1 MGHPSGGEIVAEAL
15 ERQGVAHV
23 FTLCGGHIAPILVG
37 CKARGIRVIDVRH
50 EANAVFAADAMARLT
65 GTPGVA
71 VVTAGPGVTNTVTAV
86 VNARAAE
93 SPVIL
98 LGGATGVLI
107 KGRGALQDIDQL
119 SLIRTQVKWA
129 TTVRRL
135 KDLGPAVAEAC
146 RQAKEGIPGPVFVE
160 CPVDLLYDEQIV
172 RDWYLRGLGKAGS
185 LQAVA
190 LRSYVRWRLSRMFAT
205 GTARTAGD
213 ARAAERSGPDAA
225 RVGKAAARLTAAK
238 RPVMIVGSQALCEPA
253 AAAEVSAAVEALG
266 IPTFLSGM
274 ARGLLGRA
282 HPLHLRHRRR
292 EALRECDLVILA
304 GVPCDFRL
312 DYGRQISRSAT
323 ILAANL
329 NRRQLRLNRRPD
341 VGLVAA
347 PGRFL
352 QALAS
357 EAPAHSDAWAEWH
370 AQLRQR
376 NTARDDEIATEAAK
390 GMQRVNPLQL
400 FKEIEAML
408 PDRAVLIGDGGDFV
422 ATGSYVLRPR
432 APLSWLDPGPFGT
445 LGVGAGF
452 AMSTALARE
461 GAEVWLFYGDGA
473 AGFSLMEF
481 DTFVR
486 HRLPVIAVVGNN
498 AGWWQIAREQVE
510 ILKDDVAT
518 KLERTDYHKVAEG
531 LGGRGLLLERDD
543 DIVPVLEEAR
553 RIAQSGAPVL
563 INAQLAVS
571 EFRKGAVS
579 M

>member
-172 RDWYLRGLGKAGS
+172 RDWYLRGLGKGGS
-185 LQAVA
+185 LQAFV

-205 GTARTAGD
+205 GTAGRLGEAG
-213 ARAAERSGPDAA
+213 ATEPSGPDAA
-225 RVGKAAARLTAAK
+225 RVEKAAARLATAK
-238 RPVMIVGSQALCEPA
+238 RPVMIVGSQTLCEPA
-253 AAAEVSAAVEALG
+253 AAAEIAAAVEALG
-266 IPTFLSGM
+266 IPTYLSGM

-282 HPLHLRHRRR
+282 HPLQLRHKRR

-312 DYGRQISRSAT
+312 DYGRQISRKAT

-352 QALAS
+352 RALAS
-357 EAPAHSDAWAEWH
+357 EAPAHSDAWGEWH

-376 NTARDDEIATEAAK
+376 DAARDDEIATDAAQ

-452 AMSTALARE
+452 AMSTALAHD

-486 HRLPVIAVVGNN
+486 HRLPVIAVVGND

-518 KLERTDYHKVAEG
+518 KLERTDYHTVAEG
-531 LGGRGLLLERDD
+531 LGGRGLLLARDD

-553 RIAQSGAPVL
+553 RIAQGGTPVL

>member
-1 MGHPSGGEIVAEAL
+1 MGHPSGGEIVAEVL
-15 ERQGVAHV
+15 ERQGIAHV
-23 FTLCGGHIAPILVG
+23 FTLCGGHIAPILVAS
-37 CKARGIRVIDVRH
+37 KARGIRVIDVRH

-65 GTPGVA
+65 GIPGVA

-93 SPVIL
+93 SPVVL

-129 TTVRRL
+129 RTVNRL
-135 KDLGPAVAEAC
+135 KDLGPAVADAC

-172 RDWYLRGLGKAGS
+172 RDWYLRGLGKGRS
-185 LQAVA
+185 VQALA

-205 GTARTAGD
+205 GTADKSGEAGSV
-213 ARAAERSGPDAA
+213 EPSGPDAA
-225 RVGKAAARLTAAK
+225 RVEKAAARLATAK

-253 AAAEVSAAVEALG
+253 AATEVTAAVEALG
-266 IPTFLSGM
+266 IPTYLSGM

-282 HPLHLRHRRR
+282 HPLHLRHKRR

-312 DYGRQISRSAT
+312 DYGRQISRNAT

-341 VGLVAA
+341 IGVVAA

-352 QALAS
+352 QALARETPKRA
-357 EAPAHSDAWAEWH
+357 EAWGEWR

-376 NTARDDEIATEAAK
+376 DTARDDEIATEAAQ
-390 GMQRVNPLQL
+390 GMQRVNPLRL

-408 PDRAVLIGDGGDFV
+408 PDHAVLIGDGGDFV

-486 HRLPVIAVVGNN
+486 HRLPVIAVVGND

-553 RIAQSGAPVL
+553 RIAQDGAPVL

>member
-1 MGHPSGGEIVAEAL
+1 MGHPSGGEIVAEVL
-15 ERQGVAHV
+15 ERQGIAHV
-23 FTLCGGHIAPILVG
+23 FTLCGGHIAPILVA

-93 SPVIL
+93 SPVVL

-146 RQAKEGIPGPVFVE
+146 RRAKEGIPGPVFVE

-172 RDWYLRGLGKAGS
+172 RDWYLRGLGKGGS
-185 LQAVA
+185 LQALA

-205 GTARTAGD
+205 GTDGKSGD
-213 ARAAERSGPDAA
+213 AGAAEPSGPDPA
-225 RVGKAAARLTAAK
+225 RVEKAAARLAIAK
-238 RPVMIVGSQALCEPA
+238 RPVLIVGSQALSEPA
-253 AAAEVSAAVEALG
+253 AAAEVAAAVEALG
-266 IPTFLSGM
+266 VPTYLSGM
-274 ARGLLGRA
+274 ARGLMGRA
-282 HPLHLRHRRR
+282 HPLHLRHKRR

-312 DYGRQISRSAT
+312 DYGRQIARNAT

-357 EAPAHSDAWAEWH
+357 EAPKQAGAWGEWQS
-370 AQLRQR
+370 QLRQR
-376 NTARDDEIATEAAK
+376 DTVRDDEIATEAGQ
-390 GMQRVNPLQL
+390 GMQRVNPLRL

-486 HRLPVIAVVGNN
+486 HRLPVIAIVGND

-543 DIVPVLEEAR
+543 DIIEVLEEAR
-553 RIAQSGAPVL
+553 RIAQNGAPVL

>member
-1 MGHPSGGEIVAEAL
+1 M
-15 ERQGVAHV
+15 
-23 FTLCGGHIAPILVG
+23 
-37 CKARGIRVIDVRH
+37 
-50 EANAVFAADAMARLT
+50 
-65 GTPGVA
+65 
-71 VVTAGPGVTNTVTAV
+71 
-86 VNARAAE
+86 
-93 SPVIL
+93 
-98 LGGATGVLI
+98 
-107 KGRGALQDIDQL
+107 
-119 SLIRTQVKWA
+119 
-129 TTVRRL
+129 
-135 KDLGPAVAEAC
+135 
-146 RQAKEGIPGPVFVE
+146 
-160 CPVDLLYDEQIV
+160 
-172 RDWYLRGLGKAGS
+172 
-185 LQAVA
+185 
-190 LRSYVRWRLSRMFAT
+190 
-205 GTARTAGD
+205 
-213 ARAAERSGPDAA
+213 
-225 RVGKAAARLTAAK
+225 
-238 RPVMIVGSQALCEPA
+238 MIVGSQALCEPA
-253 AAAEVSAAVEALG
+253 AAAEVAAAVEALG
-266 IPTFLSGM
+266 IPTYLSGM

-282 HPLHLRHRRR
+282 HPLHLRHKRR

-312 DYGRQISRSAT
+312 DYGRQISRNAT

-352 QALAS
+352 QALAN
-357 EAPAHSDAWAEWH
+357 EAPAHSEAWGEWH
-370 AQLRQR
+370 VQLRQR
-376 NTARDDEIATEAAK
+376 DAARDDEIATEAAQSL
-390 GMQRVNPLQL
+390 QRVNPLRL

-432 APLSWLDPGPFGT
+432 GPLSWLDPGPFGT

-452 AMSTALARE
+452 AMSTALARDGE
-461 GAEVWLFYGDGA
+461 EVWLFYGDGA

-486 HRLPVIAVVGNN
+486 HRLPVIAVVGND

-531 LGGRGLLLERDD
+531 LGGRGLVLERDD
-543 DIVPVLEEAR
+543 DIVRVLEEAR
-553 RIAQSGAPVL
+553 RIAQGGTPVL